1 MSKAVQDDSTD
12 MLSAEGL
19 ATLVRLLAANAR
31 VRVARADIDGR
42 HVWIKRYDVE
52 RQPFGK
58 LLHRAISPLLPVFLR
73 SSRAAPGSLGVER
86 ERRKMNLFREA
97 GLPVADIVFGNEAVL
112 VLSDVGRVAQAR
124 LGDLHSADPAAHDAL
139 LVTLAEGLGDAHR
152 AELCHGRPH
161 PRDMF
166 LPDPAKGDGR
176 VGFLDFEEEPE
187 AVMPLAMAQAR
198 DLWLLF
204 LQITARA
211 ISPDTPA
218 HAFAAYH
225 GAAPA
230 AVLPP
235 LARLVAFFHRWL
247 TPLRLLPETLLGK
260 DALYAVKATSFLKNA
275 LDAGPASAPSLQAT
289 GQDRPRGQS

>member
-1 MSKAVQDDSTD
+1 MSKAIQDDSTD

-19 ATLVRLLAANAR
+19 ATLTRLLAANAHA
-31 VRVARADIDGR
+31 RVARADVDGR
-42 HVWIKRYDVE
+42 RVWIKRYDVE

-58 LLHRAISPLLPVFLR
+58 RLHRAISPLLPVFLR
-73 SSRAAPGSLGVER
+73 SSRAAPGSLAVER
-86 ERRKMNLFREA
+86 EKRKMNLFRQA
-97 GLPVADIVFGNEAVL
+97 GFAVAGMVFGNEAVL

-124 LGDLHSADPAAHDAL
+124 LGDLHAADPAAHDEL
-139 LVTLAEGLGDAHR
+139 LVTLAQGLGEAHR
-152 AELCHGRPH
+152 AGLCHGRPH

-166 LPDPAKGDGR
+166 LPASAAGEGG

-211 ISPDTPA
+211 ILPDTPA
-218 HAFAAYH
+218 RAF
-225 GAAPA
+225 GAWRDIAPA
-230 AVLPP
+230 EVLPP

-247 TPLRLLPETLLGK
+247 APLRLLPETLLGK

-275 LDAGPASAPSLQAT
+275 LDAEPASAPSLQAT
-289 GQDRPRGQS
+289 GHERPEGQS